1 MAPTADETNLSAR
14 KTSAS
19 EACLDVTRK
28 GTASRIWDLHNQ
40 IKIKRSPFTVH
51 RSPFTVHRSPFTVH
65 RSPFTVHRSPFT
77 VHRSPF
83 AVRRSPF
90 AVRRS
95 AARQH

>member
-40 IKIKRSPFTVH
+40 IKIKRSPF
-51 RSPFTVHRSPFTVH
+51 
-65 RSPFTVHRSPFT
+65 
-77 VHRSPF
+77 

-90 AVRRS
+90 TVRRS
-95 AARQH
+95 AAQRHYARFAFLDLTKAPNGSALPPEAMTS